1 LNARLLDGMRW
12 TDSSATDIRQT
23 LRAHGFKPPEQ
34 HAQEVEQ
41 NERLE
46 GALRCMRRI
55 QAEGVKR

>member
-1 LNARLLDGMRW
+1 MNILDRRRQWIPAEMTNIR
-12 TDSSATDIRQT
+12 AT
-23 LRAHGFKPPEQ
+23 LKAHGHVPPEQ

-55 QAEGVKR
+55 QAEGGEQ